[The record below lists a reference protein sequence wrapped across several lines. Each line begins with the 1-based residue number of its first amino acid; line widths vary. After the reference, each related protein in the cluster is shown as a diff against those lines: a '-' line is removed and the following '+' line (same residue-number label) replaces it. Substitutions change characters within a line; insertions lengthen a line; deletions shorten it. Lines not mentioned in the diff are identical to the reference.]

1 VSFLTKRRQAP
12 VFVITIVAA
21 AATLGL
27 GALPLGAGGR
37 AVFVTLV
44 LLVAAR
50 EISATCRQ
58 AATATV
64 HEDRRR
70 VARDLHDGL
79 AQELAFISSQ
89 GKRLARSFDEEIA
102 GYVGIAAQR
111 ALDESR
117 TLIAALSRTNHE
129 PLERAIARAAQDVAV
144 RAGASVELSVEPH
157 VKLERDAED
166 ALVRIVREA
175 VTNAVR
181 HGGAENIRV
190 QLVRN
195 GGLLLRVDDDGC
207 GISEQPVAGFG
218 LASMRARAEGLGGS
232 FRLRPRLDGGTIVE
246 ISLP

>member
-1 VSFLTKRRQAP
+1 VSVLTKRRQAP
-12 VFVITIVAA
+12 VVIITIVAA
-21 AATLGL
+21 AATLAL
-27 GALPLGAGGR
+27 GALPLSGGVR
-37 AVFVTLV
+37 AAFVTLV
-44 LLVAAR
+44 LAVAAR
-50 EISATCRQ
+50 EISATCRH
-58 AATATV
+58 AAIAAV

-89 GKRLARSFDEEIA
+89 GKRLAKSFDEEIA
-102 GYVGIAAQR
+102 SYMGIAAQR

-117 TLIAALSRTNHE
+117 TLIAALSRTSQE

-157 VKLERDAED
+157 MKLEREAED

-181 HGGAENIRV
+181 HGGAENVRV
-190 QLVRN
+190 QLVRS
-195 GGLLLRVDDDGC
+195 GGLLLRVDDDGR

-218 LASMRARAEGLGGS
+218 LASMRERAEGLGGS
-232 FRLRPRLDGGTIVE
+232 FRLLPRSNGGTIVE